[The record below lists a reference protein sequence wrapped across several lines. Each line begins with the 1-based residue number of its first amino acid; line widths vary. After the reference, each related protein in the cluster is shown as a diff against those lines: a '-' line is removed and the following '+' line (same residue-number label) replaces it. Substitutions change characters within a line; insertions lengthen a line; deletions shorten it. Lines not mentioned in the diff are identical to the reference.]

1 MRSMLLSAMSSHA
14 CSVKHSPAKFGC
26 KSKVSTNVIF
36 ENRLDGV
43 PVFRASLFCIDT
55 NAMPLEGF
63 GDNRNRKKERRWN
76 KSVVTLDL
84 PPPPPKRSYPRPACT
99 KEEEKI
105 PTKAHWKKA

>member
-14 CSVKHSPAKFGC
+14 YSVEHSPAKFGC

-43 PVFRASLFCIDT
+43 PVFRAGLFYIDM
-55 NAMPLEGF
+55 NAMPPGGF
-63 GDNRNRKKERRWN
+63 KTRRNRKKERREQ

-84 PPPPPKRSYPRPACT
+84 PY
-99 KEEEKI
+99 
-105 PTKAHWKKA
+105 